1 MSKLGLEG
9 TLASIREELGQAE
22 ASLQVNLL
30 SAGILS
36 DKIMGDKLK
45 ISPNDIDLINK
56 INNFLDYSYWLKS
69 LNTSVFGANQSNNS

>member
-36 DKIMGDKLK
+36 DKTMGDK
-45 ISPNDIDLINK
+45 
-56 INNFLDYSYWLKS
+56 
-69 LNTSVFGANQSNNS
+69 